1 MAVGMTSQH
10 DPTSVEAAV
19 KEAIYK
25 AYDNASNGNRTR
37 GGMKKAHEMLV
48 TYPGSCSG
56 IPNTNLTSL
65 QTFQPHFPDSV
76 SLKQIQALITA
87 THAFSFYSL
96 TLQHGVPFQPVSIR
110 IHPDPLSLIEKVLEQ
125 NPKGYTK
132 LDDLLSIGRNLVAA
146 GFPPM
151 LEDSDAASNT
161 YTSNTSNE
169 DATLIA
175 ERRIISLAISSALA
189 SDDFGTAYSY
199 IFTRLAPTTSTNN
212 NTNTDTTTPKDDI
225 SWRAVYTAGRYRP
238 PTHTPNSNPNPSTEI
253 THLTQRMELL
263 SLSLILVPTASPLPE
278 ILGAW
283 RRCDE
288 ELGILQ
294 ARESAQEDLW
304 DTRGDSVSMSMLPGT
319 FGSETDKE
327 QDVLDTRQQHA
338 RRARVNQGLFAGGSS
353 GEEAPM
359 GLFEVAR
366 GAASAL
372 QKNAFA
378 GGGGVGGGRRGS
390 EREQGQ
396 YEHDELDE
404 HDDRVRKRDV
414 VSNMVTGGLASG
426 IGWVLGA
433 QPNR

>member
-1 MAVGMTSQH
+1 M
-10 DPTSVEAAV
+10 
-19 KEAIYK
+19 
-25 AYDNASNGNRTR
+25 
-37 GGMKKAHEMLV
+37 
-48 TYPGSCSG
+48 
-56 IPNTNLTSL
+56 
-65 QTFQPHFPDSV
+65 
-76 SLKQIQALITA
+76 
-87 THAFSFYSL
+87 
-96 TLQHGVPFQPVSIR
+96 PFQPVSIR

-146 GFPPM
+146 GFPPI
-151 LEDSDAASNT
+151 LEDTPAPN
-161 YTSNTSNE
+161 

-175 ERRIISLAISSALA
+175 ERRITSLAISSALA

-199 IFTRLAPTTSTNN
+199 IFTRLAPPTLTTTTTTTTSTS
-212 NTNTDTTTPKDDI
+212 TSASASASASTTKDDI

-238 PTHTPNSNPNPSTEI
+238 PTRNPNPSTEI

-288 ELGILQ
+288 ELNILLV
-294 ARESAQEDLW
+294 RESQAEDIW
-304 DTRGDSVSMSMLPGT
+304 DARGDHISMSMLPGG
-319 FGSETDKE
+319 FGTDTDKE
-327 QDVLDTRQQHA
+327 QDVLDTRQQQV
-338 RRARVNQGLFAGGSS
+338 RRARVNHGVAGQGG
-353 GEEAPM
+353 EAPM

-372 QKNAFA
+372 QKNAFTSGKRERVGQGEYAA
-378 GGGGVGGGRRGS
+378 GQD
-390 EREQGQ
+390 ED
-396 YEHDELDE
+396 EHDDDDDD
-404 HDDRVRKRDV
+404 DDRVRKRDV

>member
-1 MAVGMTSQH
+1 M
-10 DPTSVEAAV
+10 
-19 KEAIYK
+19 
-25 AYDNASNGNRTR
+25 
-37 GGMKKAHEMLV
+37 
-48 TYPGSCSG
+48 
-56 IPNTNLTSL
+56 
-65 QTFQPHFPDSV
+65 
-76 SLKQIQALITA
+76 
-87 THAFSFYSL
+87 
-96 TLQHGVPFQPVSIR
+96 PFQPVSIR

-146 GFPPM
+146 GFLPI
-151 LEDSDAASNT
+151 LEDTPAPN
-161 YTSNTSNE
+161 

-175 ERRIISLAISSALA
+175 ERRITSLAISSALA

-199 IFTRLAPTTSTNN
+199 IFTRLAPPTLTTTTSTG
-212 NTNTDTTTPKDDI
+212 TSTTKDDI

-238 PTHTPNSNPNPSTEI
+238 PTPNPNPSTEI

-288 ELGILQ
+288 ELNILL
-294 ARESAQEDLW
+294 ARESQAEDIW
-304 DTRGDSVSMSMLPGT
+304 DARGDHISMSMLPGG
-319 FGSETDKE
+319 FGADTDKE
-327 QDVLDTRQQHA
+327 QDVLDTRQQQV
-338 RRARVNQGLFAGGSS
+338 RRARVNHGVAGQGG
-353 GEEAPM
+353 EAPM

-372 QKNAFA
+372 QKNAFTSGKRERVGQGEYAA
-378 GGGGVGGGRRGS
+378 GQD
-390 EREQGQ
+390 ED
-396 YEHDELDE
+396 EHDDDDD
-404 HDDRVRKRDV
+404 DDRVRKRDV